1 MNDEKEEL
9 ERLCFNCSSF
19 FPASNFLTEYGICL
33 MDESFEPYIEE
44 LLEKSN
50 YDCCRGLIDK
60 SKFDGNRTACED
72 FEPLESV
79 EIDDE
84 IAEKISELEKNN
96 KLTPESLKE
105 LLLEAAFEKVDWKN
119 HPIEPYMELLQ
130 SGNQKNIISGIN
142 SIGGLIGMGNDNAFI
157 SLSNY
162 YKKLPP
168 AKSLED
174 VYFKINVLRK
184 LEYKNNRKELVDCLV
199 DEMYK
204 TPSNNTTRSLIL
216 EIFKIMKS
224 IPIALIKDELEKM
237 LKDKRFSYRLK
248 EKMKARLGYHKDKW
262 EFHAF

>member
-19 FPASNFLTEYGICL
+19 FPASNFLTEHGICL

-96 KLTPESLKE
+96 NLTPESLKE
-105 LLLEAAFEKVDWKN
+105 LLLTEAIKKIDWKN
-119 HPIEPYMELLQ
+119 YPIEPYMELLR
-130 SGNQKNIISGIN
+130 SNNQKDIMSGID
-142 SIGGLIGMGNDNAFI
+142 SLCGLISLDNDNVFI
-157 SLSNY
+157 SLSDY

-248 EKMKARLGYHKDKW
+248 EKMKGMLDYHRDRRI
-262 EFHAF
+262 FYAD